1 MDAATKP
8 QPVWAAAE
16 PAASDIGAVFDH
28 EAALEACGRGER
40 FALRALFNHESRA
53 LLTLAARILR
63 DPERAQDALCESFV
77 LIWHQ
82 AAAFRRD
89 LGSGRAWMHARVRE
103 VSLASARRLPASDAV
118 AVAADSG
125 EPDRASTWQPTWPDA
140 SLRAIHLDGRPLED
154 VASRLGRPVQA
165 VRAELRQALLAMRV
179 HPAQPASSADQQERV
194 ASAGEFVWG
203 SLTPPEREGLAR
215 RLGRDPALLA
225 EVYTWQDRLLSL
237 MPPPPAPRVPPE
249 AWPRIADSLGL
260 ADRFDRLSHL
270 NRAAVQPVQ
279 GWWRAGAMRVV
290 VTLSALLCFGLG
302 LMLVWAAMGGAPS
315 SVEFGGR
322 YMAVLNSPQE
332 QAAWVLVATQGER
345 IRITPLSTQTPVAEG
360 QQLVLWLRSTPG
372 QAPVR
377 VGRVSPDRPTE
388 WAADHLPEL
397 LTGQTVELTVESRT
411 GLGDG
416 QPPGQ
421 TQGPVVAQGSMALL

>member
-16 PAASDIGAVFDH
+16 PAVSDIGAVFDH

-40 FALRALFNHESRA
+40 FALRALFNQESRA
-53 LLTLAARILR
+53 LLTLATRILR
-63 DPERAQDALCESFV
+63 DPERAQDALCEGFV
-77 LIWHQ
+77 LVWHQ

-89 LGSGRAWMHARVRE
+89 LGSGRAWVHARVRE
-103 VSLASARRLPASDAV
+103 AAMASARRLPAS
-118 AVAADSG
+118 G
-125 EPDRASTWQPTWPDA
+125 ASSPATDPGLASWPSAWPDA
-140 SLRAIHLDGRPLED
+140 SLRAIHLDGLPLEA

-165 VRAELRQALLAMRV
+165 VRAALRQALLAMRV
-179 HPAQPASSADQQERV
+179 HPAQSARSAEQQERV

-203 SLTPPEREGLAR
+203 SLTPPECEGLAR
-215 RLGRDPALLA
+215 RLERDPALRA

-237 MPPPPAPRVPPE
+237 MPPPPAPRMPPE

-260 ADRFDRLSHL
+260 ADRFDRMGHL

-302 LMLVWAAMGGAPS
+302 LMLVWAAMGGSPS
-315 SVEFGGR
+315 SAEFGGR

-332 QAAWVLVATQGER
+332 QAAWVLVGTQGER
-345 IRITPLSTQTPVAEG
+345 IRITPLSTQTPVAAG
-360 QQLVLWLRSTPG
+360 QQLVLWLRPTPG

-377 VGRVSPDRPTE
+377 VGRVSPERPTE
-388 WAADHLPEL
+388 WAADQLPEL
-397 LTGQTVELTVESRT
+397 LTGQTVELTVESPG
-411 GLGDG
+411 GLAGS
-416 QPPGQ
+416 QAH
-421 TQGPVVAQGSMALL
+421 GPVVAQGSMALL